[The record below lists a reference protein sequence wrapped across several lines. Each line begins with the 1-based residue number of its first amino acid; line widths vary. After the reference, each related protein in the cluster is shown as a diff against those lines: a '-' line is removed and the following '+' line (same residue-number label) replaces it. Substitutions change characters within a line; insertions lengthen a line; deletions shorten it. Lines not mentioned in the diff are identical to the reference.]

1 MDTHWISYK
10 QSGGTTLPEPKLY
23 KVHSPVLSGGGVMG
37 IGVESEQR
45 DPTG

>member
-1 MDTHWISYK
+1 MEEQPYLSLNYTKFIV
-10 QSGGTTLPEPKLY
+10 LFF
-23 KVHSPVLSGGGVMG
+23 PVVSALLSGGGVMG